1 MILAVNSKCGTTAVL
16 VLGCICWLSPELRL
30 VFVELAAPS
39 QELTL
44 VGRDFKFVEYSAHRA
59 NWLAVRTINAYFC
72 IDEIHVFAI
81 SG

>member
-1 MILAVNSKCGTTAVL
+1 MLSVNGNCRTTAVL
-16 VLGCICWLSPELRL
+16 VSNCICWLSPALRL

-72 IDEIHVFAI
+72 IDEVHVFAI